1 MGWGLRRDSRRGPGN
16 HVPDVAYEPRL
27 RSTVGGAVREEL
39 SYFTRCVRD
48 GRQATLVPVDEA
60 VHGIE
65 VAGAA
70 LHACQTGQPIRVA
83 EHG

>member
-1 MGWGLRRDSRRGPGN
+1 M
-16 HVPDVAYEPRL
+16 
-27 RSTVGGAVREEL
+27 REEL
-39 SYFTRCVRD
+39 SYLTRCVRD